1 MRTLLAALVVAA
13 VVPTTAGAA
22 SVAPRDLTLFE
33 LDAPARYLFVPSDSG
48 GFSRSDFAAAQTG
61 EARKLVRAGFVGLYV
76 ARYMSTDPPRYR
88 FVTSG
93 AYLFRGA
100 AGARSVLASQF
111 RSTAGAGYG
120 PAQRVRLGDE
130 GWVRTSS
137 SPDTGTVVWRHGRV
151 LAFMICSEMVRHRTL
166 AVELAGSSSGG
177 SRRHSAEPCRE

>member
-1 MRTLLAALVVAA
+1 MRGLLAALVVAA
-13 VVPTTAGAA
+13 VVPQAAGAA

-33 LDAPARYLFVPSDSG
+33 LDAPARYLFDPSDSG
-48 GFSRSDFAAAQTG
+48 GFPRADFAGAQTG

-76 ARYMSTDPPRYR
+76 ARYMNADPPRYR

-111 RSTAGAGYG
+111 RSTAGTGFG

-137 SPDTGTVVWRHGRV
+137 SPDTGTVVFWRHGRV

-166 AVELAGSSSGG
+166 AVELARKQQRRIA
-177 SRRHSAEPCRE
+177 SRLG